1 MTWHLPHFCGFRLT
15 RRDAV
20 TRCRFIRVDI
30 HRGKK
35 KKKFRLSL
43 FNNGGRW
50 CHNGAAALDIH
61 YASALHNIINIQS
74 NEGKSLS
81 SAAASSHVPDGRT
94 RLCVAVCYYYFQH
107 LYALAAFTS
116 PCLARRKPLHRL
128 VFHSAY
134 FSGKNQRNRRGE
146 KRYDE
151 WWRRLRQMVI
161 FDLFD
166 SFFGLVV

>member
-1 MTWHLPHFCGFRLT
+1 MYTIKTDVQKSGGMTWHLPHFCGFRLT

-35 KKKFRLSL
+35 KNSGCL
-43 FNNGGRW
+43 FSITEDDDAIMVLPRW
-50 CHNGAAALDIH
+50 TYTTHQP
-61 YASALHNIINIQS
+61 STTIINIQS

-116 PCLARRKPLHRL
+116 PCLARRKKNPIVLYSIPRI
-128 VFHSAY
+128 FRE
-134 FSGKNQRNRRGE
+134 KNQRN
-146 KRYDE
+146 
-151 WWRRLRQMVI
+151 
-161 FDLFD
+161 
-166 SFFGLVV
+166 